1 LRKAKIGLLLYV
13 FIIIVYI
20 FAGCDFSQ
28 KANSDV
34 PQEEIEAIINERYK
48 DKAVTIDTVVDV
60 FTEAD
65 INSERITQCLFN
77 QLVTVIEE
85 KDSWVKVKTDDG
97 SMGWLRSK
105 FIDRDC
111 TSVKK
116 ELYTEKIVITGIKKP
131 VYTNYGGGATLKEV
145 AMGTELFVKGKKKNY
160 YEVAVP
166 GNLTG
171 WVESKNTILVG
182 ADSPIPITSAD
193 DFADTAVK
201 FKDTQYLMGGTSAWE
216 GIDGSG
222 LVYISAKINGIDL
235 PRNALE
241 QFEFIEDEI
250 ENIENIKK
258 GDLLFFSTNENLEDI
273 ADIGVYVGND
283 SFIYANKSK
292 GRIEIANLKSDYFI
306 KRLKGIKRIFSN

>member
-1 LRKAKIGLLLYV
+1 MRKAKIGLLLHIL
-13 FIIIVYI
+13 IIIAYI
-20 FAGCDFSQ
+20 FSGCNFSQ
-28 KANSDV
+28 KVNLDV
-34 PQEEIEAIINERYK
+34 SQEEIEAVINERYI

-60 FTEAD
+60 FMEAD

-77 QLVTVIEE
+77 QLVTIIEE
-85 KDSWVKVKTDDG
+85 KDSWVKVETGDG
-97 SMGWLRSK
+97 SIGWLRSK

-116 ELYTEKIVITGIKKP
+116 ELYTERIVITGIKKP

-145 AMGTELFVKGKKKNY
+145 SMGTELFVKGKKKNY

-171 WVESKNTILVG
+171 WVESKNTILID
-182 ADSPIPITSAD
+182 ADEPIHITSAE

-201 FKDTQYLMGGTSAWE
+201 FKDIQYLMGGTSAWE

-222 LVYISAKINGIDL
+222 LVYISAKINGINL
-235 PRNALE
+235 PRSAAE

-250 ENIENIKK
+250 ENVENIKK

-292 GRIEIANLKSDYFI
+292 GRIEVAQLHSDYFI
-306 KRLKGIKRIFSN
+306 KRMKGIKRIFSE